1 MYYQK
6 GYGGNTHEEH
16 ERGGKEPAE
25 KRGVQIEGLGREESR
40 RAATELAK
48 AAMREDRKN
57 GIESS
62 FGIARDAFGHYFA
75 AQING

>member
-1 MYYQK
+1 MKNTKEAVRNLQK
-6 GYGGNTHEEH
+6 NGEY
-16 ERGGKEPAE
+16 RF
-25 KRGVQIEGLGREESR
+25 EGLGREESR